1 MKHLLYIAGSLL
13 MLMLVAACSEDDIIV
28 SNRETNWLVVSDNP
42 TTELDRTR
50 YEIFKSTGI
59 PIYYNDT
66 IGQEERTT
74 LAGQP
79 YTYYEV
85 LQVFYNPGSATP
97 SSKTSNYTL
106 TKDMDATLGVVKFL
120 RDDVFP
126 SLSDKLYVP
135 SVLLVDVLNSSSGTV
150 AYKGLNTIVL
160 SNVSSFSSMNEQARK
175 AYRAAFLRAVVA
187 SSLMTKE
194 EEWLEEHFF
203 ALTYAVNP
211 DNQAY
216 LYSTATIGYAV
227 YKALSNFPVA
237 DQKLAALGF
246 IGTRTKPTPGT
257 AERLWY
263 VPEKG
268 QDVSQFCEAIFT
280 YSEAEFKALHANES
294 VTLAKYEVL
303 RNKLLEYGFE
313 LN

>member
-160 SNVSSFSSMNEQARK
+160 SNVSSFSSMNGQARK

-246 IGTRTKPTPGT
+246 IGTRTKPAPGT

-268 QDVSQFCEAIFT
+268 QDISQFCEAIFT